1 MSLDASSDAALA
13 AAARGT
19 AEAATEATS
28 WFADNRA
35 TVREEAQA
43 IARDF
48 RKFARRARKL
58 ETAAERPM
66 CVAVFGPSQSGKSYL
81 ISTLARRGQDSV
93 TAMFD
98 GAALDFVRDINPEGG
113 QEATGLV
120 TRFTLRPPAALPGH
134 PVALRLLSQTDVIKI
149 LGNTFLEDFDP
160 AEVDIPSPELVQS
173 HCARFAA
180 RAGGEPVDRLTDD
193 DVDDLREY
201 FEGLFRGHP
210 IVPGLGS
217 AFWAQA
223 AQIAPRLPVA
233 ERAGFFSILWNG
245 HETFTAAA
253 RELLGALAALDFPD
267 EAFAPLGAL
276 SPRETSII
284 DVRTLGLLG
293 DPADGKL
300 AVRTRAGRQAML
312 PRAALAAL
320 VAELTIA
327 LRDKPWDFFDV
338 TDLLDFPGARSREKL
353 TQPGRFLAEQGK
365 LPGLF
370 LRGKVA
376 YLYQRYCAEQ
386 EITSMLLC
394 IGPSNQE
401 VRTLPRM
408 IKDWVDGTLGATP
421 EERARHRNA
430 LFLVLTKFD
439 TEFEEKKGATE
450 GTGSRW
456 TIRLNASLLDFFGK
470 EHDWPRNW
478 ASGRPF
484 ANTYWLRNPHV
495 AAKHILDYDEQGR
508 ESSPRASEAARIGR
522 LREEFL
528 ANEDCRRHFADPAQA
543 WDAAMTL
550 NDGGISYLAESLRPV
565 CDPSI
570 KRAQIA
576 ARLEALRTDMA
587 ARLSPY
593 WHSGDLAAELAKRR
607 EEARVIGRA
616 LVACAAAQ
624 GFGRLIRSLQVTPEE
639 LTSAWWRMQTEPAEE
654 APVGARA
661 GEEDYLAELGDL
673 VAPAADSGHRARDAF
688 ESYADLAVAEWLEKM
703 HRTAGEAEMA
713 EQLKLPR
720 EVAAALVAQLGAG
733 ARRTGL
739 SARLAQRLREAA
751 SYRQKL
757 SESASKPVMV
767 AEGLVNRYVHTLG
780 YADIPPD
787 QRPRAGRTD
796 RPVFAPRAPV
806 NGMPHLGPQPEPY
819 DKQFHVDWIS
829 AFARLAEDNVT
840 APGGAEVDVVQN
852 ARLGRI
858 LGALGQAA

>member
-1 MSLDASSDAALA
+1 MRIDAGTDASLA
-13 AAARGT
+13 AAARRT
-19 AEAATEATS
+19 AEAAAEAIA
-28 WFADNRA
+28 WLADNRA
-35 TVREEAQA
+35 RLREEGPA

-58 ETAAERPM
+58 EAAAERPM

-81 ISTLARRGQDSV
+81 ISALARRGQEPV
-93 TAMFD
+93 RAMFD
-98 GAALDFVRDINPEGG
+98 GTELDFVRDINPEGG

-120 TRFTLRPPAALPGH
+120 TRFTLRAPASLPGH

-173 HCARFAA
+173 HCQRFAA
-180 RAGGEPVDRLTDD
+180 RAGSEPVDRLTED

-210 IVPGLGS
+210 LVPALGS
-217 AFWAQA
+217 AFWSQA
-223 AQIAPRLPVA
+223 VSIAPRLPLA
-233 ERAGFFSILWNG
+233 ERAEFFSILWNG
-245 HETFTAAA
+245 HEAFTAAA
-253 RELLGALAALDFPD
+253 RELLAALAALDFAD
-267 EAFAPLGAL
+267 EAFAPLAAL

-284 DVRTLGLLG
+284 DVRTLGMLG
-293 DPADGKL
+293 DPADGRL
-300 AVRTRAGRQAML
+300 PVRTRAGRQAML

-327 LRDKPWDFFDV
+327 LRDKPWDFFEV

-353 TQPGRFLAEQGK
+353 TQPARFLAQKGK

-386 EITSMLLC
+386 EITAMLLC

-456 TIRLNASLLDFFGK
+456 SIRLNASLLDFFGK

-478 ASGRPF
+478 AAGAPF
-484 ANTYWLRNPHV
+484 ANTYWLRNPNV
-495 AAKHILDYDEQGR
+495 AAKHILDYDEEGR
-508 ESSPRASEAARIGR
+508 EVGIRASEAARIAR
-522 LREEFL
+522 LRAEFL
-528 ANEDCRRHFADPAQA
+528 ANEDCRRHFADPARA

-565 CDPSI
+565 CDPAI
-570 KRAQIA
+570 KRGQIA
-576 ARLEALRTDMA
+576 ARLEALRNDMA
-587 ARLSPY
+587 ARLRPY

-607 EEARVIGRA
+607 EQARVINRA

-624 GFGRLIRSLQVTPEE
+624 GFGRLLRSLQVTPEE
-639 LTSAWWRMQTEPAEE
+639 LTSAWWRMQTEPSEE
-654 APVGARA
+654 TPVGARV
-661 GEEDYLAELGDL
+661 GEAEYLAELGDL
-673 VAPAADSGHRARDAF
+673 VAPAADAAHGARDAF
-688 ESYADLAVAEWLEKM
+688 ERFAEIATAEWLEKM
-703 HRTAGEAEMA
+703 HRAAVAPEMA

-720 EVAAALVAQLGAG
+720 EAATALVAEIAAG

-739 SARLAQRLREAA
+739 SARIAARLKEAA

-757 SESASKPVMV
+757 SESAAKPVMV
-767 AEGLVNRYVHTLG
+767 AEAMINRYVYTLG
-780 YADIPPD
+780 YADLPLEA
-787 QRPRAGRTD
+787 RPRAGRTD
-796 RPVFAPRAPV
+796 RPVFAPRPPV
-806 NGMPHLGPQPEPY
+806 EGLPRLGPQPEPY

-829 AFARLAEDNVT
+829 AFARLVEENAA
-840 APGGAEVDVVQN
+840 APGGEEVDVVQN
-852 ARLGRI
+852 ARLGSI
-858 LGALGQAA
+858 LGALGLAA

>member
-1 MSLDASSDAALA
+1 MSGTDAALA

-19 AEAATEATS
+19 AEAAAEAVG
-28 WFADNRA
+28 WLADNRGKL
-35 TVREEAQA
+35 REESQA

-58 ETAAERPM
+58 EVAAERPM

-81 ISTLARRGQDSV
+81 ISALARRGQESV

-120 TRFTLRPPAALPGH
+120 TRFTLRAPPSLPGY
-134 PVALRLLSQTDVIKI
+134 PVVLRLLSQTDVIKI

-180 RAGGEPVDRLTDD
+180 RAGGEPVDRLSED

-210 IVPGLGS
+210 LVPGLGS

-233 ERAGFFSILWNG
+233 ERAAFFSMLWNG
-245 HETFTAAA
+245 HEAFTAAA
-253 RELLGALAALDFPD
+253 RELLAALAALDFPD
-267 EAFAPLGAL
+267 EAFAPLEAL

-293 DPADGKL
+293 DPADGSL
-300 AVRTRAGRQAML
+300 AVRTRTGRQATL

-327 LRDKPWDFFDV
+327 LRDKPWDFFEV

-353 TQPGRFLAEQGK
+353 TQPARFLAERGK

-439 TEFEEKKGATE
+439 TEFEEKKGAAE

-478 ASGRPF
+478 AAGAPF
-484 ANTYWLRNPHV
+484 ANTYWLRNPNV
-495 AAKHILDYDEQGR
+495 AAKHILDYDAQGR
-508 ESSPRASEAARIGR
+508 EAGIRASEAVRLAR

-528 ANEDCRRHFADPAQA
+528 ANEDCRRHFGDPARA
-543 WDAAMTL
+543 WDAAMSL

-565 CDPSI
+565 CDPAI
-570 KRAQIA
+570 KRTQIA
-576 ARLEALRTDMA
+576 ARLDALRADMA
-587 ARLSPY
+587 ARLAPY
-593 WHSGDLAAELAKRR
+593 WHSGDLQVELAKRR
-607 EEARVIGRA
+607 EEARIVGRA

-673 VAPAADSGHRARDAF
+673 VASSAQGEYRARDAF
-688 ESYADLAVAEWLEKM
+688 ERFADMAVAEWMEKM
-703 HRTAGEAEMA
+703 HRAAAEPETA

-720 EVAAALVAQLGAG
+720 DAAAALVAQIGAG
-733 ARRTGL
+733 ARRTEL
-739 SARLAQRLREAA
+739 SARIAQRLREAA

-780 YADIPPD
+780 YGDMPPE
-787 QRPRAGRTD
+787 QRPRAGRTE
-796 RPVFAPRAPV
+796 RPVFAPRPAV
-806 NGMPHLGPQPEPY
+806 NGAPQLGAQPEPY

-829 AFARLAEDNVT
+829 AFARLVEDNVT
-840 APGGAEVDVVQN
+840 APGGEQVDVVQN
-852 ARLGRI
+852 ARLGKI
-858 LGALGQAA
+858 LGALGRAA